1 MLILKNSR
9 EEQKEGSTEI
19 EEIIEEAEIEVLEIG
34 TAEIEVKDQTDMEE
48 GIDTAGTEI
57 GTEATEINMVIR
69 MVIRI
74 DMVPEEMIEIE
85 KGNRIERKGLK
96 KERETEKEIEKR
108 DQELDLELDLD
119 QDHILK
125 QEDMI
130 KRKGKE
136 RTLLRLDR

>member
-57 GTEATEINMVIR
+57 GTEATEIN